1 MDLIIRVTGLCNFD
15 CTFCSAGSLY
25 IKHPTNGVPEQIKD
39 VIRTIKPNSIVVSGG
54 EPLLVDPDYYWELL
68 DIMHEQSPKGTMS
81 ITTNLKEF
89 YYHPD
94 KWVDLFNDD
103 NVGITTSFNYGESRR
118 WDKDTP
124 FTEDKFIEIFNLFR
138 EKINSDKTL
147 PFIAVIDESNEDT
160 VIKTVELAKRL
171 NTKVRINNATEQ
183 GRCTV
188 TYPRYKMFIKYMEI
202 LDAGLG
208 DYEIYTSKYNFNA
221 CNLNINMLCKS
232 SIRCCYVDTDDKLH
246 YYGCCEEQPEI
257 LKDYKNDNNL
267 IPVPQYPP
275 VAYHVNEKCASCEL
289 FALCNGCQSQKK
301 HYPPEH
307 CEEMLKLKPKLIKYG
322 WVKEI

>member
-1 MDLIIRVTGLCNFD
+1 
-15 CTFCSAGSLY
+15 
-25 IKHPTNGVPEQIKD
+25 
-39 VIRTIKPNSIVVSGG
+39 
-54 EPLLVDPDYYWELL
+54 
-68 DIMHEQSPKGTMS
+68 
-81 ITTNLKEF
+81 
-89 YYHPD
+89 
-94 KWVDLFNDD
+94 
-103 NVGITTSFNYGESRR
+103 
-118 WDKDTP
+118 
-124 FTEDKFIEIFNLFR
+124 
-138 EKINSDKTL
+138 
-147 PFIAVIDESNEDT
+147 
-160 VIKTVELAKRL
+160 
-171 NTKVRINNATEQ
+171 
-183 GRCTV
+183 
-188 TYPRYKMFIKYMEI
+188 MEI